1 MSCQNLQTASLGPRP
16 TSCKTTHKP
25 MPGQRGPDLKLVGVS
40 ASRTKLQPNSNPG
53 SPSHTHPQNSNL
65 AHGRNPPLPP
75 TQNPAEGPSLQTSLA
90 LNLDPASASSHLSA
104 QIRHSFPQDIT
115 LVISPVTGLHSVTT
129 NTPSPPC
136 TNHSPSLLPPGLH
149 PDRPDSLYL
158 LQPGS
163 PLPCTSF
170 SPANP
175 IAWIKHKPEDE
186 VHVR

>member
-1 MSCQNLQTASLGPRP
+1 
-16 TSCKTTHKP
+16 

-104 QIRHSFPQDIT
+104 QIRHSFPQDTT

-163 PLPCTSF
+163 PLPCHSF
-170 SPANP
+170 SPGSPSSVHHPVRGTHAP
-175 IAWIKHKPEDE
+175 RVFSPETQTGRGKSGLDQLQAIGPPL
-186 VHVR
+186 